1 NNSLSTTTEFISSP
15 SALETGELSSTQVSS
30 SSLTTITK
38 NNSLSSTSYDKNE
51 TLSSSTTKII
61 NNSLSTTTEFI
72 SSPSALETGELSST
86 QVSSSSLTTITKNN
100 SLASTSYVRSK
111 SLIDNEYSSS
121 SIVVIPGDEES
132 SYLTKL
138 KQSISDLLTICDS
151 ALDKIP
157 PISTTIDEIKST
169 EVVVSRDPS
178 TTKVYNEAELRYLVD
193 HGPYQ
198 PVLSQYPIN
207 ESLKKINDTCR
218 FVPKWYKEFPL
229 IEYSPLSDA
238 VFCFCCRLFGQG
250 PGGNQSEDA
259 WISTGVKS
267 WNKIK
272 GSQGAG
278 KKGKIYVHN
287 SSTVHK
293 SSFQRYLIFKQ
304 RKNNVDNMLDKNL
317 QHQQQQKIQEKKSN
331 EEIIEILIDCIRF
344 LARQAL
350 PLRGHVDNDGNF
362 HQLVYLLSKHNP
374 VLEQWI
380 KNNNN
385 RPYKITYMSKDSQN
399 EFIQLLAD
407 DVQQKNLSD
416 IRKARYYSVIADAS
430 LDSNRQDML
439 SIFIRFPSS
448 FIFLGDAIANHIL
461 EVLNELELD
470 TTKLIAQSYDCAN
483 NMCGE
488 FNGVQA
494 KISEKLK
501 RNVRLSVLDDTTSS
515 NLFAL
520 TPKTTISIRWNAK
533 YQSIRS
539 IYESI
544 DEILEALDMITDDH
558 IAFDQESRQQANS
571 IITNNKT
578 FNFFTYLVFMK
589 NLMCMTNSIATQ
601 LQAEKLDLITA
612 AEFSTQTIKLL
623 ETERSNEINLN
634 NLVLISEKMT
644 KKYGIDPESEFS
656 RKHRKRK
663 PPKRLDDNLQ
673 TTYQFTRIEYYRTIF
688 RQVFDQLIT
697 EYKQVL
703 TSIDSNVRSLTKISP
718 KYITSFTEKDAKNIC
733 EMLQIHDADLSY
745 SEVQLYKTEIFECN
759 TIFAANE
766 FIHDRKLYIPLLC
779 QAYEYLLTMP
789 VTVASVERS
798 FSKMKIVKN
807 RLRTQMNDE
816 RLNSLLLCTL
826 ETSILD
832 ELSNNELAK
841 KWVKNKAGR
850 RI

>member
-1 NNSLSTTTEFISSP
+1 M
-15 SALETGELSSTQVSS
+15 
-30 SSLTTITK
+30 
-38 NNSLSSTSYDKNE
+38 SYDKNE

-439 SIFIRFPSS
+439 SIFIRFVNEHGAPEERFVSIKQPSS

-544 DEILEALDMITDDH
+544 DEILEALNMITDDH
-558 IAFDQESRQQANS
+558 ITFDQESRQQANS
-571 IITNNKT
+571 IIINIKT

-589 NLMCMTNSIATQ
+589 NLMCMTNSITTQ

-612 AEFSTQTIKLL
+612 GELLTQTIKLL

-663 PPKRLDDNLQ
+663 PPKRLDDNPQ

-733 EMLQIHDADLSY
+733 EMLQIHDADLFY
-745 SEVQLYKTEIFECN
+745 NEVQLYKTEIFECN